1 MTLTKKELA
10 QNLSD
15 QTELSLADAKKF
27 VDLFFDTIKEQL
39 NSGKTVKLSG
49 FGTFEQ
55 YQMSQ
60 SQTVKLSG
68 FGTFDIVQTKE
79 RVGRNPKTMEEFPIP
94 SKRKVKFTVSPK
106 VKKSIN

>member
-15 QTELSLADAKKF
+15 QTELSFVDAKKF

-39 NSGKTVKLSG
+39 NSGK
-49 FGTFEQ
+49 
-55 YQMSQ
+55 
-60 SQTVKLSG
+60 TVKLSG

>member
-15 QTELSLADAKKF
+15 QTELSFADAKKF

-39 NSGKTVKLSG
+39 NSGKTVK
-49 FGTFEQ
+49 
-55 YQMSQ
+55 M
-60 SQTVKLSG
+60 SG

>member
-39 NSGKTVKLSG
+39 HSGK
-49 FGTFEQ
+49 
-55 YQMSQ
+55 
-60 SQTVKLSG
+60 TVKLSG

>member
-15 QTELSLADAKKF
+15 QTELSFSDAKKF

-39 NSGKTVKLSG
+39 NSGK
-49 FGTFEQ
+49 
-55 YQMSQ
+55 
-60 SQTVKLSG
+60 TVKLSG

>member
-15 QTELSLADAKKF
+15 QTELSFADAKKF

-39 NSGKTVKLSG
+39 NSGK
-49 FGTFEQ
+49 
-55 YQMSQ
+55 
-60 SQTVKLSG
+60 TVKLSG

-94 SKRKVKFTVSPK
+94 SKRKVRFTVSPK

>member
-39 NSGKTVKLSG
+39 NFGK
-49 FGTFEQ
+49 
-55 YQMSQ
+55 
-60 SQTVKLSG
+60 TVKLSG

>member
-15 QTELSLADAKKF
+15 HTELSLADAKKF

-39 NSGKTVKLSG
+39 NSGK
-49 FGTFEQ
+49 
-55 YQMSQ
+55 
-60 SQTVKLSG
+60 TVKLSG

>member
-1 MTLTKKELA
+1 VTLTKKELA

-27 VDLFFDTIKEQL
+27 VDMFFDSIKEQL
-39 NSGKTVKLSG
+39 NSGKTVKLS
-49 FGTFEQ
+49 
-55 YQMSQ
+55 S
-60 SQTVKLSG
+60 

-94 SKRKVKFTVSPK
+94 SKRKVKFTLSPK

>member
-1 MTLTKKELA
+1 VTLTKKEIA

-39 NSGKTVKLSG
+39 NSGK
-49 FGTFEQ
+49 
-55 YQMSQ
+55 
-60 SQTVKLSG
+60 TVKLSG

>member
-15 QTELSLADAKKF
+15 QTELSFADAKKF

-49 FGTFEQ
+49 FGTFN
-55 YQMSQ
+55 
-60 SQTVKLSG
+60 V
-68 FGTFDIVQTKE
+68 VQTKE

>member
-1 MTLTKKELA
+1 VTLTKKELA

-15 QTELSLADAKKF
+15 QTELSLADAKEF

-39 NSGKTVKLSG
+39 NSGK
-49 FGTFEQ
+49 
-55 YQMSQ
+55 
-60 SQTVKLSG
+60 TVKLSG

>member
-15 QTELSLADAKKF
+15 KTELSFADAKKF

-39 NSGKTVKLSG
+39 NSGK
-49 FGTFEQ
+49 
-55 YQMSQ
+55 
-60 SQTVKLSG
+60 TVKLSG

>member
-15 QTELSLADAKKF
+15 QTELSFADAKKL

-39 NSGKTVKLSG
+39 NSGK
-49 FGTFEQ
+49 
-55 YQMSQ
+55 
-60 SQTVKLSG
+60 TVKLSG

>member
-27 VDLFFDTIKEQL
+27 VDMFFDSIKEQL
-39 NSGKTVKLSG
+39 NSGKTVKLS
-49 FGTFEQ
+49 
-55 YQMSQ
+55 S
-60 SQTVKLSG
+60 

-94 SKRKVKFTVSPK
+94 SKRKVKFTLSPK

>member
-10 QNLSD
+10 QNLRD
-15 QTELSLADAKKF
+15 QTELSLADAIRF
-27 VDLFFDTIKEQL
+27 VNLFFDTIKEQL
-39 NSGKTVKLSG
+39 NSGK
-49 FGTFEQ
+49 
-55 YQMSQ
+55 
-60 SQTVKLSG
+60 TVKLSG

>member
-49 FGTFEQ
+49 FGTF
-55 YQMSQ
+55 
-60 SQTVKLSG
+60 
-68 FGTFDIVQTKE
+68 DIVQTKE
-79 RVGRNPKTMEEFPIP
+79 RVGRNPNTMEEFPIP
-94 SKRKVKFTVSPK
+94 SKIKVKFTVSPK

>member
-49 FGTFEQ
+49 FGTF
-55 YQMSQ
+55 
-60 SQTVKLSG
+60 
-68 FGTFDIVQTKE
+68 DIVKTKE
-79 RVGRNPKTMEEFPIP
+79 RIGRNPKTMEEFPIP
-94 SKRKVKFTVSPK
+94 SKRKVKFTVSPI

>member
-15 QTELSLADAKKF
+15 QTELSFADAKKF
-27 VDLFFDTIKEQL
+27 LDLFFDTIKEQL
-39 NSGKTVKLSG
+39 NSGK
-49 FGTFEQ
+49 
-55 YQMSQ
+55 
-60 SQTVKLSG
+60 TVKLSG

>member
-49 FGTFEQ
+49 FGTF
-55 YQMSQ
+55 
-60 SQTVKLSG
+60 
-68 FGTFDIVQTKE
+68 DIVQTKE
-79 RVGRNPKTMEEFPIP
+79 RVGRNPKTMEEFPIL

>member
-15 QTELSLADAKKF
+15 QTELSFADAKKF

-39 NSGKTVKLSG
+39 NSGK
-49 FGTFEQ
+49 
-55 YQMSQ
+55 
-60 SQTVKLSG
+60 TVKLSG

-106 VKKSIN
+106 VKNLLTSLEIKRNPSINCDKLSCD

>member
-27 VDLFFDTIKEQL
+27 VDLFFDSIKEQL
-39 NSGKTVKLSG
+39 NSGKTVKLS
-49 FGTFEQ
+49 
-55 YQMSQ
+55 S
-60 SQTVKLSG
+60 

-94 SKRKVKFTVSPK
+94 SKRKVKFTISPK

>member
-15 QTELSLADAKKF
+15 QTELSFADAKKF

-49 FGTFEQ
+49 FGA
-55 YQMSQ
+55 
-60 SQTVKLSG
+60 
-68 FGTFDIVQTKE
+68 FDIVQTKE

>member
-15 QTELSLADAKKF
+15 QTELSFADAKKF

-39 NSGKTVKLSG
+39 NSGK
-49 FGTFEQ
+49 
-55 YQMSQ
+55 
-60 SQTVKLSG
+60 TVKLSG

-106 VKKSIN
+106 VKKFIN

>member
-39 NSGKTVKLSG
+39 NSEK
-49 FGTFEQ
+49 
-55 YQMSQ
+55 
-60 SQTVKLSG
+60 TVKLSG

>member
-39 NSGKTVKLSG
+39 NSGKTVN
-49 FGTFEQ
+49 
-55 YQMSQ
+55 
-60 SQTVKLSG
+60 LSG

-79 RVGRNPKTMEEFPIP
+79 RVGRNTKTMEEFPIP

>member
-15 QTELSLADAKKF
+15 QTELSFADAKKF

-39 NSGKTVKLSG
+39 NSGK
-49 FGTFEQ
+49 
-55 YQMSQ
+55 
-60 SQTVKLSG
+60 TVKLSG

-94 SKRKVKFTVSPK
+94 SKRKVKFTVSSK

>member
-49 FGTFEQ
+49 FGTF
-55 YQMSQ
+55 
-60 SQTVKLSG
+60 
-68 FGTFDIVQTKE
+68 DIVQTKE
-79 RVGRNPKTMEEFPIP
+79 RVGRNPRTMEEFPIP

>member
-39 NSGKTVKLSG
+39 NSGKA
-49 FGTFEQ
+49 
-55 YQMSQ
+55 
-60 SQTVKLSG
+60 VKLSG

>member
-49 FGTFEQ
+49 FGTF
-55 YQMSQ
+55 
-60 SQTVKLSG
+60 
-68 FGTFDIVQTKE
+68 DIVQTKE
-79 RVGRNPKTMEEFPIP
+79 REW
-94 SKRKVKFTVSPK
+94 
-106 VKKSIN
+106 KKSKNNGRVPNSIKKKS

>member
-1 MTLTKKELA
+1 VTLTKKELA

-15 QTELSLADAKKF
+15 QTELSFADAKNF

-39 NSGKTVKLSG
+39 NSGKTVKI
-49 FGTFEQ
+49 
-55 YQMSQ
+55 
-60 SQTVKLSG
+60 SG

>member
-15 QTELSLADAKKF
+15 QTELSFADAKKF
-27 VDLFFDTIKEQL
+27 VDLFFDTIKKQL

-49 FGTFEQ
+49 FGTFD
-55 YQMSQ
+55 
-60 SQTVKLSG
+60 V
-68 FGTFDIVQTKE
+68 VQTKE

-94 SKRKVKFTVSPK
+94 SKKKVKFTVSPK

>member
-10 QNLSD
+10 QTLSD

-39 NSGKTVKLSG
+39 NSGKTVKL
-49 FGTFEQ
+49 T
-55 YQMSQ
+55 
-60 SQTVKLSG
+60 G

>member
-49 FGTFEQ
+49 FGTF
-55 YQMSQ
+55 
-60 SQTVKLSG
+60 
-68 FGTFDIVQTKE
+68 DIVQTKE
-79 RVGRNPKTMEEFPIP
+79 RVGRNPKTMDEFPIP

>member
-1 MTLTKKELA
+1 VTLTKKELA

-27 VDLFFDTIKEQL
+27 VDLFFDSIKEQL
-39 NSGKTVKLSG
+39 NSGK
-49 FGTFEQ
+49 
-55 YQMSQ
+55 
-60 SQTVKLSG
+60 TVKLSG

-94 SKRKVKFTVSPK
+94 SKRKVKFTLSPK

>member
-49 FGTFEQ
+49 FGTF
-55 YQMSQ
+55 
-60 SQTVKLSG
+60 
-68 FGTFDIVQTKE
+68 DIVQTKE

-106 VKKSIN
+106 LKKSIN

>member
-10 QNLSD
+10 QTLSD

-39 NSGKTVKLSG
+39 NSGK
-49 FGTFEQ
+49 
-55 YQMSQ
+55 
-60 SQTVKLSG
+60 TVKLSG

>member
-49 FGTFEQ
+49 FGTF
-55 YQMSQ
+55 
-60 SQTVKLSG
+60 
-68 FGTFDIVQTKE
+68 DIVQTKE

-106 VKKSIN
+106 VKKYIN

>member
-1 MTLTKKELA
+1 VTLTKKELA

-27 VDLFFDTIKEQL
+27 VDLFFYTIKEQL
-39 NSGKTVKLSG
+39 NSGK
-49 FGTFEQ
+49 
-55 YQMSQ
+55 
-60 SQTVKLSG
+60 TVKLSG

>member
-15 QTELSLADAKKF
+15 QTELSFADAKKF

-39 NSGKTVKLSG
+39 NSGK
-49 FGTFEQ
+49 
-55 YQMSQ
+55 
-60 SQTVKLSG
+60 TVKLSG

-94 SKRKVKFTVSPK
+94 SKRKVKFTVSTK

>member
-15 QTELSLADAKKF
+15 QTELSFADAKKF

-39 NSGKTVKLSG
+39 NLGK
-49 FGTFEQ
+49 
-55 YQMSQ
+55 
-60 SQTVKLSG
+60 TVKLSG